1 MSTLTPSVLL
11 CAEGAGPHR
20 LGIWLSRS
28 GFEVREC
35 NDVAALFAVH
45 AAHRCA
51 FVVLAAPHA
60 DVLIAA
66 ARLRTLHPGLG
77 IVAMTRAV
85 PPEMRVQLLLCGVDA
100 CVDRETSEREVAAV
114 LHALARRWTSP
125 LADAFGRAVGNV
137 VDEQSTPPSRPGVP
151 PVGNTWRLQDDG
163 WVLVSPSNCR
173 LALSGSERALVGA
186 LMQAPTQRLS
196 RHELMDAVD
205 VRPGR
210 SGATRL
216 RYVDVLVCRLRRK
229 AAGHDLRLPI
239 RAVHGWGYMFSA
251 AA

>member
-11 CAEGAGPHR
+11 CAEGPGRHR
-20 LGIWLSRS
+20 LGAWLSRS

-35 NDVAALFAVH
+35 GEVAALFPLH

-60 DVLIAA
+60 DILIAA

-77 IVAMTRAV
+77 IVAITRAV
-85 PPEMRVQLLLCGVDA
+85 PAEMRVQLLLCGVDS
-100 CVDRETSEREVAAV
+100 CLDRDASEREVAAV
-114 LHALARRWTSP
+114 LQALARRWSSP
-125 LADAFGRAVGNV
+125 LADAFGRAVAGAVGAHEVVPAAGPPAGGN
-137 VDEQSTPPSRPGVP
+137 S
-151 PVGNTWRLQDDG
+151 WRLQDDG
-163 WVLVSPSNCR
+163 WVLVSPNNCR

-196 RHELMDAVD
+196 RHQLMDAVD
-205 VRPGR
+205 VRPGH
-210 SGATRL
+210 SGTARL

-229 AAGHDLRLPI
+229 AAGQDLRLPI

-251 AA
+251 GA